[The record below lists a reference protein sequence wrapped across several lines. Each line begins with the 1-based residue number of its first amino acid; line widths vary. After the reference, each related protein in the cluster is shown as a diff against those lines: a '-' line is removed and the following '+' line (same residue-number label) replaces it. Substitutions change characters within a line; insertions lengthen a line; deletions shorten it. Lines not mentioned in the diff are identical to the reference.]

1 MDSKATVRVGQRVCL
16 KDKKD
21 VEGVVSFFG
30 FPDFAPGK
38 WVGLTLDTPKGK
50 NNGTVQGR
58 SYFTCPENYG
68 MFVRQT
74 NIMIL
79 GPSENTSPSS
89 MSSSVTLKSR
99 LPVLGA
105 TKSGSVGSRSPS
117 FTDLKGKKTPKP
129 SVVNTSRIEREPSFI
144 EPNFVQT
151 MKPPSTSES
160 PSMNSPRSDRLEE
173 KVAALQTQQ
182 NLQVAREE
190 VKDLNEKL
198 ETLKIK
204 RVKDQEK
211 IKELDK
217 MKIQHETLT
226 EFKSRIMESQ
236 KDLQRKLVEAERIAR
251 EAVEAKERHAD
262 EMSELSETMEMAT
275 LDKEMAEEKAE
286 TLQIELEHAKE
297 RIEELTLDLDIIK
310 TEFGTDGSNNVSSSS
325 GITNFEF
332 KQLTAQNEKLRET
345 LVRMRDLSAHE
356 KNEITKYTKE
366 MEEMRSEMATLLK
379 ENEKSKSSNEEMR
392 QTIVDLQDQVD
403 AALGSEEMVDNLTVK
418 CLDLEDKVSALIE
431 EKEDLETLHDMNEE
445 LQENA
450 RETEIEL
457 REELDLVQAK
467 IRDIKK
473 EREAAYEI
481 INDHE
486 TTIRKFRDLVG
497 KVQEQNT
504 ELRGAL
510 ERETNKPVD
519 SGSGAFVAAEMMDFK
534 KMFAETK
541 AHSKAIDMELRQ
553 CEADQSNKHVMYLTS
568 FMSDSFMGKGGDN
581 EAVLVLLLIPRLIW
595 KVRILSSQV
604 KDKFCPSSQPT
615 IDRDSILKG
624 HTVERYSF
632 GLKMTSLLHTFT
644 VHLGKFESA
653 LNTCSPA
660 TFLRIGTL
668 FPEMSVHEKAV
679 DFYINLLRKDQLD
692 ENVPTDNLNK
702 SLNYFENIYPLY
714 LSEEK
719 VTDGNYLLAIS
730 KAYSNASEALSA
742 QISIG
747 KALLA
752 KGQDDSQIGVFF
764 KTMEGEINETVK
776 VIKSMKRRIP
786 EDSLTSIVFP
796 GSYGIKFD
804 KVLKK
809 LACLVNAYFQFGKTA
824 SVEAGSS
831 DPENGISP
839 VKLLEILSNSVSSEE
854 SLDEDI
860 TGDALSVLKKVFDF
874 CSKSIQ
880 ELNKPFQ
887 DGEWDVNSNSE
898 PRNKFIPPVELRSQ
912 IYKTQLK
919 EAESIKYKLE
929 NKDLDIKELKKHL
942 KVKGDELSEMQVRK
956 DLADKKLFDSSRDSE
971 LMIEKLQRKLDD
983 VCCLLRRKEKE
994 FEDTMDQLQSD
1005 IESLESEK
1013 GELKDRVKNM
1023 SKKPLLKVF
1032 QKVKLSQ
1039 HQKWMIM
1046 VPIQWDHLYH
1056 LLLRIHQ
1063 CCFNKLKICDQLS

>member
-1 MDSKATVRVGQRVCL
+1 
-16 KDKKD
+16 
-21 VEGVVSFFG
+21 
-30 FPDFAPGK
+30 
-38 WVGLTLDTPKGK
+38 
-50 NNGTVQGR
+50 
-58 SYFTCPENYG
+58 
-68 MFVRQT
+68 
-74 NIMIL
+74 
-79 GPSENTSPSS
+79 
-89 MSSSVTLKSR
+89 
-99 LPVLGA
+99 
-105 TKSGSVGSRSPS
+105 
-117 FTDLKGKKTPKP
+117 
-129 SVVNTSRIEREPSFI
+129 
-144 EPNFVQT
+144 
-151 MKPPSTSES
+151 
-160 PSMNSPRSDRLEE
+160 
-173 KVAALQTQQ
+173 
-182 NLQVAREE
+182 
-190 VKDLNEKL
+190 
-198 ETLKIK
+198 
-204 RVKDQEK
+204 
-211 IKELDK
+211 
-217 MKIQHETLT
+217 
-226 EFKSRIMESQ
+226 
-236 KDLQRKLVEAERIAR
+236 
-251 EAVEAKERHAD
+251 
-262 EMSELSETMEMAT
+262 MSELSETMEMAT

-366 MEEMRSEMATLLK
+366 MEEMRSEMATYLK

-668 FPEMSVHEKAV
+668 FPEMS
-679 DFYINLLRKDQLD
+679 DQLD

-1023 SKKPLLKVF
+1023 SKKALIEGISKSQALTASKMDDNGPNSMGPSVPSPIKDSPMLL
-1032 QKVKLSQ
+1032 QQ
-1039 HQKWMIM
+1039 IE
-1046 VPIQWDHLYH
+1046 D
-1056 LLLRIHQ
+1056 LRSAVITLKEMSYVRQGEDLRHRML
-1063 CCFNKLKICDQLS
+1063 KLKPIILPKKKHHFEEEYVEEKKDLSKDDIENNLEQQKTITAADNSITDLVKRVKNLRNEVNSALLSPMEVIDLQAKPYTCEKTQLLHLAERRIREKKLRRAVEELSLRVAKLTASRYPGGEVSTDLNVTFPSLQMAKVLNEKGYTKFGRLKIAPQGDSNKTVPVLLDVQDLKLLHNKVLSA